1 MKNARHALYGRM
13 TLRQEMTLADNSK
26 LDQSKKNNTQIQL
39 QKLQRAEDGKK
50 AMAEYEAEARA
61 IRIKTEKLKALR
73 LAKEAA
79 VPAAPPK
86 KVAAKAKP
94 KAKAKKAKE
103 APLSDWLKDQQGSGR
118 NN

>member
-1 MKNARHALYGRM
+1 MKTSQSIGFSPKPLVSKDALPGDFVPKRV
-13 TLRQEMTLADNSK
+13 
-26 LDQSKKNNTQIQL
+26 
-39 QKLQRAEDGKK
+39 QRAEDGKK